1 MKRILIII
9 ASIILTMSLVACGK
23 TGSQGPKGESG
34 ATGPQGPKG
43 ESGAT
48 GLQGET
54 GNDGL
59 SAFEIFKKYY
69 PEYTGTEEDWIYATA
84 TNNVCLLFGHK
95 EVIDEAIDATCTVNG
110 LTEGKHCEVCK
121 KVLVNQE
128 VTEASHDYVD
138 NICSKCGFNS
148 ETNGIKYEL
157 SEDGES
163 YSIVKYKGTDTELV
177 IPSSYNGK
185 PVTSIERNAFAYCS
199 LLEEVW
205 IPDSIISVG
214 YFAFGDCISLR
225 NVTIGKGVTSIGNTA
240 FTGCK
245 LLTNLIVSNENE
257 VYDSR
262 NNCNAIIE
270 TVNNKLII
278 GCNNTVIPSSVTIIC
293 DWAFLECTFMSISIP
308 KSIVAINCGAFSDC
322 FNLTEVYYEGSKNQ
336 WKEVEISDA
345 WNANS
350 WFLNA
355 TLICTGVDETEKDGN
370 EFIYES
376 NGDGTSSIVG
386 VATIIIIP
394 SGAPNG
400 EIISSI
406 ASYSFCDLRNLIIE
420 IPSSILEIE
429 LYAFYNCDIKEIRYS
444 GTVEEWN
451 NISKNDGLWNYNS
464 SGFTVICS
472 DGELTY

>member
-23 TGSQGPKGESG
+23 TASQGPKGESG

-48 GLQGET
+48 GPQGET

-95 EVIDEAIDATCTVNG
+95 EVIDEAINATCTVNG

-138 NICSKCGFNS
+138 NICSKCGFNG
-148 ETNGIKYEL
+148 ETNGITYEL
-157 SEDGES
+157 SQDGES
-163 YSIVKYKGTDTELV
+163 YSIVKYKGTESDLI
-177 IPSSYNGK
+177 IPSVYNGK
-185 PVTSIERNAFAYCS
+185 PVLDIKRDAFAYCDT
-199 LLEEVW
+199 LINVA
-205 IPDSIISVG
+205 IPDSVISIG
-214 YFAFGDCISLR
+214 HNAFGDCQSLTS
-225 NVTIGKGVTSIGNTA
+225 VTIGKGVTSIGNTA

-245 LLTNLIVSNENE
+245 SLTNLIVSNENK

-278 GCNNTVIPSSVTIIC
+278 GCNNTVIPSSVTL
-293 DWAFLECTFMSISIP
+293 F
-308 KSIVAINCGAFSDC
+308 
-322 FNLTEVYYEGSKNQ
+322 
-336 WKEVEISDA
+336 
-345 WNANS
+345 
-350 WFLNA
+350 
-355 TLICTGVDETEKDGN
+355 
-370 EFIYES
+370 
-376 NGDGTSSIVG
+376 
-386 VATIIIIP
+386 
-394 SGAPNG
+394 
-400 EIISSI
+400 
-406 ASYSFCDLRNLIIE
+406 
-420 IPSSILEIE
+420 
-429 LYAFYNCDIKEIRYS
+429 
-444 GTVEEWN
+444 
-451 NISKNDGLWNYNS
+451 
-464 SGFTVICS
+464 VI
-472 DGELTY
+472 GRF